1 MDIASLG
8 IVRGSQR
15 INKLVAD
22 PREFTIER
30 TKEKI
35 YKILLIAI

>member
-35 YKILLIAI
+35 LLIAI